1 MRQKLDNFFVS
12 YINNYKFMD
21 IKVHKTDLPEDLNVG
36 NSIAVDCEFMGLNF
50 QRDKLCLVQISSGNS
65 DAHIVQ
71 LDRNEYKAPVLKKIL
86 SDKSIKK
93 IFHFARADLTFIKK
107 YLLIDVNNIED
118 TKIQSKLARSY
129 TDRHGLKDLIKEFV
143 GVDIS
148 KQFQSSDFGGEL
160 SQAQIKYCAN
170 DVMYLHKINDALTKI
185 LKREKRFHLYEDC
198 LKFINTRVNLDLAS
212 FSDDIWSH

>member
-1 MRQKLDNFFVS
+1 
-12 YINNYKFMD
+12 MD
-21 IKVHKTDLPEDLNVG
+21 IKVHKIDLPEDINVG

-65 DAHIVQ
+65 DAHIIQ
-71 LDRNEYKAPVLKKIL
+71 LDRGDYKAPVLKKII

-118 TKIQSKLARSY
+118 TKLQSKLARSY
-129 TDRHGLKDLIKEFV
+129 TDKHGLKDLIKEFV
-143 GVDIS
+143 GIDIS
-148 KQFQSSDFGGEL
+148 KQYQSSDFGGEL

-170 DVMYLHKINDALTKI
+170 DVVFLHKINDALNKMLI
-185 LKREKRFHLYEDC
+185 REKRINLYKDC
-198 LKFINTRVNLDLAS
+198 LKYLNTRVNLDLEC
-212 FSDDIWSH
+212 FPDDIWSH